1 MFAKLLERFPIIKQ
15 LAKFVVVGGI
25 NTGIDFLVLNIEMF
39 LTNITSGPWMFVL
52 NTVSFSV
59 ATINSYFFNKYWTFQ
74 DKTEQ
79 NQPFQFSQF
88 LVISVIGIS
97 INGAIVYLITTFI
110 PPIFG
115 INPQLWA
122 NLAKVA
128 ATGASLIWN
137 FLGYKFIVFKK

>member
-1 MFAKLLERFPIIKQ
+1 MTNNLLERFPIIKQ

-52 NTVSFSV
+52 NSISFSV
-59 ATINSYFFNKYWTFQ
+59 ATVNSYYFNKYWTFK
-74 DKTEQ
+74 DKDTASQ
-79 NQPFQFSQF
+79 TFQFSQF
-88 LVISVIGIS
+88 LVISIIGIS

-110 PPIFG
+110 PPMFG